1 MKEIKV
7 PRAFCDMIPGSVKQ
21 FDNHVFMTKGDLQ
34 KNKLGKIA
42 RVVLP
47 VLGTSAGVAVVLML
61 IFPFY
66 SKTPGRVT
74 LTFIIGMIYG
84 TSIGGLMAL
93 FFGRFGGYIGR
104 QAFPKDWILMIG
116 VLIALSAAGCLLAG
130 FILCASGIFEWQ
142 YYWRTFSR
150 DMRFSWAIAIL
161 IGVSISV
168 YERLREKLEAAN
180 LQLREKKLA
189 AERAHKLAI
198 EARLSSLE
206 SRIHPHFLFNTLN
219 SISSLI
225 QEDPQQAERLVERL
239 AALLRFSLDSNQR
252 STVPLRQEIKI
263 TRDYLEI
270 EHARIGHRLRYS
282 IDVPAALESIEVP
295 PLSVQTLVENSL
307 KHAVSPR
314 REGGEVQITARAA
327 AGRVLIEVTDDGPGF
342 APGAVT
348 AGHGLDNLHARLA
361 ALFDEEAALDI
372 AMRDGHTVVTISLPQ
387 REARTIATV

>member
-1 MKEIKV
+1 MCYDLLHRQAI
-7 PRAFCDMIPGSVKQ
+7 RDQI
-21 FDNHVFMTKGDLQ
+21 FMTKSDPQ
-34 KNKLGKIA
+34 KNGRGRVA
-42 RVVLP
+42 RVVFSM
-47 VLGTSAGVAVVLML
+47 LGISTGVGIVLML
-61 IFPFY
+61 VFPAY
-66 SKTPGRVT
+66 SKTPGRVAV
-74 LTFIIGMIYG
+74 TFIIAMIYG
-84 TSIGGLMAL
+84 TSLGGVMML
-93 FFGRFGGYIGR
+93 FFNRFGDSIAR
-104 QAFPKDWILMIG
+104 QAFPMDWIAMI
-116 VLIALSAAGCLLAG
+116 VSIVALSAAGCLLAG
-130 FILCASGIFEWQ
+130 FILAASGIFEWQ
-142 YYWRTFSR
+142 NYWRTFSR
-150 DMRFSWAIAIL
+150 DMRFSWAIAIV
-161 IGVSISV
+161 IGVSISF

-180 LQLREKKLA
+180 LQLGEKELA

-270 EHARIGHRLRYS
+270 ERARIGDRLRYS

-307 KHAVSPR
+307 KYAVSPR
-314 REGGEVQITARAA
+314 REGGEVRVVARIADA
-327 AGRVLIEVTDDGPGF
+327 RVLIEVMDDGPGF
-342 APGAVT
+342 SSGAIA

-361 ALFDEEAALDI
+361 ALFDNESALDI
-372 AMRDGHTVVTISLPQ
+372 AMRDERTVVTISLPQ
-387 REARTIATV
+387 PEARTIATV

>member
-1 MKEIKV
+1 
-7 PRAFCDMIPGSVKQ
+7 
-21 FDNHVFMTKGDLQ
+21 MTKGDLQ
-34 KNKLGKIA
+34 KNRFGSVA
-42 RVVLP
+42 RVMLP
-47 VLGTSAGVAVVLML
+47 VLGISAGVAIVLML

-66 SKTPGRVT
+66 SKTPGRVAV
-74 LTFIIGMIYG
+74 TFIIGMIYG
-84 TSIGGLMAL
+84 TSIGGVIAL
-93 FFGRFGGYIGR
+93 FFNRFGARIGQ
-104 QAFPKDWILMIG
+104 QAFPMDWIAMI
-116 VLIALSAAGCLLAG
+116 VSLIALSAVGCLLAG
-130 FILCASGIFEWQ
+130 FILAASGIFEWQ
-142 YYWRTFSR
+142 NYWRTFFR
-150 DMRFSWAIAIL
+150 DMRFSWAIAIA
-161 IGVSISV
+161 IGVSISL
-168 YERLREKLEAAN
+168 YERLRAKLEAAN
-180 LQLREKKLA
+180 VQLREKKLA

-252 STVPLRQEIKI
+252 STVALRQEIKI

-270 EHARIGHRLRYS
+270 ESARIGDRLRYS

-307 KHAVSPR
+307 KYAVSPR
-314 REGGEVQITARAA
+314 REGGEIQITARVASD
-327 AGRVLIEVTDDGPGF
+327 RVLIEVMDDGPGF
-342 APGAVT
+342 PPGAIA

-361 ALFDEEAALDI
+361 VLFDNEAALDI
-372 AMRDGHTVVTISLPQ
+372 AMRDERTVVTISLPQ